1 MADYRRVYDS
11 RHLQADCREPGSAA
25 EPYARQSS
33 VGNLYLFTDFSGVI
47 SADADAKLNPL
58 VVSTLRTR
66 DPHSIHSQR
75 PLPRSL
81 CVSTAPRSVTRRAIS
96 SASVDQAQ
104 HHSQSDVTRVVRQRF
119 RSDVNVC
126 IVRGKH
132 ICASSHITAGFSK

>member
-11 RHLQADCREPGSAA
+11 RHLQADCRGPGSAA

-58 VVSTLRTR
+58 VVSTVRTR
-66 DPHSIHSQR
+66 DPHCIHSPR
-75 PLPRSL
+75 PVPCSL
-81 CVSTAPRSVTRRAIS
+81 CVSTAPRSVTRRAIF

-104 HHSQSDVTRVVRQRF
+104 LHSQSDVTRVVRQRF